1 MLRNKED
8 LGRCSYFELG
18 LPVVEYEVMSSI
30 RTSLVAWPDRLYPI
44 YLQNGENNTIISS
57 ENERKAERAETV
69 VVDQTKYRE
78 NKVSL

>member
-1 MLRNKED
+1 M
-8 LGRCSYFELG
+8 
-18 LPVVEYEVMSSI
+18 VEYEVMSST

-44 YLQNGENNTIISS
+44 YLQNRENNTIISS
-57 ENERKAERAETV
+57 DKERKAEIAET